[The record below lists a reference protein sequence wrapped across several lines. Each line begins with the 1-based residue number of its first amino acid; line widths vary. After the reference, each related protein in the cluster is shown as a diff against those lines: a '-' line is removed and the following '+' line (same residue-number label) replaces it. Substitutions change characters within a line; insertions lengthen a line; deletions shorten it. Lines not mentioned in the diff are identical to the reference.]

1 MAERIKEG
9 IVLNLFWHELRSRFG
24 TILGWGIGLAL
35 FGAMNIG
42 VWPDVGE
49 QMGSLADLAV
59 LQAIG
64 FDLGSF
70 TGFVASAVIGY
81 IPLILGIYAII
92 ASTGTLAGE
101 EDDGTLELIV
111 AAPLSRW
118 QIVTVKAVA
127 LQIAAFLMIV
137 IAGLGNVL
145 TLEAIRGLI
154 EVDVTSAEFFVVT
167 LSAWPITGAFIM
179 MGLFLGAFLPS
190 RRTAALTM
198 TLIFI
203 ASYFGLLLVR
213 FAETLQPFEVLSLFN
228 YFDFTA
234 TAFTEGPQAQ
244 DVGILLGVALVFFVL
259 ALLSFRR
266 RNVTVGAWPWQRA
279 RVSG

>member
-1 MAERIKEG
+1 M
-9 IVLNLFWHELRSRFG
+9 LNLFRHELRSRYG
-24 TILGWGIGLAL
+24 TILGWGMGLAL
-35 FGAMNIG
+35 YGAMNIA
-42 VWPDVGE
+42 VWPEAGE
-49 QMGSLADLAV
+49 QMQSMADLAV

-70 TGFVASAVIGY
+70 AGYTASAVIGY

-118 QIVTVKAVA
+118 QIVTVKAIA
-127 LQIAAFLMIV
+127 LQIAAFLIIV
-137 IAGLGNVL
+137 IAGFGNAL

-154 EVDVTSAEFFVVT
+154 ELDVTSAELFVVT
-167 LSAWPITGAFIM
+167 LSTWPITGAFIM
-179 MGLFLGAFLPS
+179 MGLFLGTFLPS

-198 TLIFI
+198 TMIFI
-203 ASYFGLLLVR
+203 VSYFGLFVVR

-244 DVGILLGVALVFFVL
+244 DVGVLLGVALIFFAL

>member
-1 MAERIKEG
+1 M
-9 IVLNLFWHELRSRFG
+9 LNLFWHELRSRFG
-24 TILGWGIGLAL
+24 AILGWGIGLAL

-42 VWPDVGE
+42 VWPEVGE
-49 QMGSLADLAV
+49 QIQSMAELSIV
-59 LQAIG
+59 LMLG
-64 FDLGSF
+64 MDLGSF
-70 TGFVASAVIGY
+70 AGYVASAVIGY

-118 QIVTVKAVA
+118 QIVTVKAIA
-127 LQIAAFLMIV
+127 LGISAFLIIV
-137 IAGLGNVL
+137 IAGLGNAL

-167 LSAWPITGAFIM
+167 LSAWPTTVAFMM

-198 TLIFI
+198 TVIFI
-203 ASYFGLLLVR
+203 VSYFGLLLVR

-244 DVGILLGVALVFFVL
+244 DVGILLCVALIFFVL
-259 ALLSFRR
+259 ALLSFQR

-279 RVSG
+279 RVSR

>member
-1 MAERIKEG
+1 M
-9 IVLNLFWHELRSRFG
+9 VNLFWYELRSRFG
-24 TILGWGIGLAL
+24 VILGWGIGLAL

-42 VWPDVGE
+42 VWPEAGE
-49 QMGSLADLAV
+49 QMQPLADIAV

-64 FDLGSF
+64 LALGSF
-70 TGFVASAVIGY
+70 AGFVASAVIGY
-81 IPLILGIYAII
+81 FPLILGIYAII

-118 QIVTVKAVA
+118 QVVTVKAIA
-127 LQIAAFLMIV
+127 LEISAFLIIV
-137 IAGLGNVL
+137 IGGLGNAL

-154 EVDVTSAEFFVVT
+154 EVDVTSAELFVVT
-167 LSAWPITGAFIM
+167 LSAWPITAAFIM
-179 MGLFLGAFLPS
+179 MGLFLGAFLPN
-190 RRTAALTM
+190 RRTAALT
-198 TLIFI
+198 TSLIFI

-213 FAETLQPFEVLSLFN
+213 IAETLQPFEVLSLFN

-244 DVGILLGVALVFFVL
+244 DVGFLLGVALIFFVL

-279 RVSG
+279 RVIG